1 MRPTP
6 CGCGGGS
13 PAADGIVPAHT
24 RVRRKPRRRAG
35 RVAGPWRTAPHGM
48 LRRPRPRPTQVKSLD
63 RRTEEDVPVAE
74 LARYLAAELPR
85 LAALRRDEPGDAD
98 EDGSDDAPE
107 EPALRRRSNRR

>member
-1 MRPTP
+1 
-6 CGCGGGS
+6 
-13 PAADGIVPAHT
+13 
-24 RVRRKPRRRAG
+24 
-35 RVAGPWRTAPHGM
+35 M

-74 LARYLAAELPR
+74 LARYLAAVLPR